1 MSTLGKRQI
10 RTPRRFL
17 TEPEP
22 GDQSTKGRCDPPTMK
37 ITPSQL
43 KSIPILAGPA
53 SRIVIRKTRNQ
64 FMQDILASFGRK
76 DVVIQCPITDHE
88 IRKAALVK
96 TSSLLLSVASPF
108 LRHLLGSI
116 EVTSNDN
123 LGIGYSDTPAFAII
137 LPGLVTLRFS
147 ETPNFNCN
155 RQKRLH
161 LNNC

>member
-10 RTPRRFL
+10 RTPRRYL

-64 FMQDILASFGRK
+64 FMQDILASFGRE
-76 DVVIQCPITDHE
+76 DVVIQCPITDDE
-88 IRKAALVK
+88 ISKAAPVK

-137 LPGLVTLRFS
+137 LPGLVTHYVF
-147 ETPNFNCN
+147 
-155 RQKRLH
+155 QKRLT
-161 LNNC
+161 LNAFGKKG